1 MPPSSDPPSGG
12 VWKARRS
19 QEDEM
24 KTETMRPSPVESE
37 IQIGPYRLR
46 RIDRHTIE
54 IMNDG
59 EGGYFDEAD
68 LIKVV
73 GQFVSDWL

>member
-1 MPPSSDPPSGG
+1 
-12 VWKARRS
+12 
-19 QEDEM
+19 
-24 KTETMRPSPVESE
+24 
-37 IQIGPYRLR
+37 
-46 RIDRHTIE
+46 
-54 IMNDG
+54 MNDG